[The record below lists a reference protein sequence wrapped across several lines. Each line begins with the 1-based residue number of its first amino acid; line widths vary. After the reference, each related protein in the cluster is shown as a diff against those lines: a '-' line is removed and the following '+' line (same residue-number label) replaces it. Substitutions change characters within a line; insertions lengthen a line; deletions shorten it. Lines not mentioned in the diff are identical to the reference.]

1 MFNSIKIT
9 VYYSVCM
16 RTSDDKVRISDE
28 AVRVQS
34 VSFPHI
40 SDVPESFLSNQSHLK
55 FCRVE
60 L

>member
-1 MFNSIKIT
+1 
-9 VYYSVCM
+9 M